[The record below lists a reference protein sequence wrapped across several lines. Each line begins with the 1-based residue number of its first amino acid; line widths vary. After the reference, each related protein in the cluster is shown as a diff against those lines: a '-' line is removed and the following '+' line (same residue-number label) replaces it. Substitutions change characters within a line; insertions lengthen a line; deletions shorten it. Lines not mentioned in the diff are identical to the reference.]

1 MASTKTLVAI
11 PASAAHE
18 DKRAFRY
25 FEGVSARTAG
35 STALAL
41 QRLVVPPGATAPAHR
56 HVGYE
61 TAIYV
66 LRGRVETRYG
76 EGLAQSV
83 VSGPG
88 DYLFIPPDV
97 PHQPH
102 NLSDSEPAEAIV
114 ARSIPDEE
122 DRVVPYP

>member
-1 MASTKTLVAI
+1 MTTTRSLVAVPASTQ
-11 PASAAHE
+11 HE
-18 DKRAFRY
+18 DKRSFRY
-25 FEGVSARTAG
+25 FEGISARTAG
-35 STALAL
+35 STGLAMH
-41 QRLVVPPGATAPAHR
+41 RLVVPPGATAPAHR

-66 LRGRVETRYG
+66 IRGRVETRYG
-76 EGLAQSV
+76 EGLAHRI

-88 DYLFIPPDV
+88 DYLYIPPGV

-102 NLSDSEPAEAIV
+102 NLSDTEAAEAIV
-114 ARSIPDEE
+114 ARTIPDEE